1 MKAICISQTGGPE
14 VLKYINIPVP
24 EISSSEVLLK
34 IEAIGINFI
43 DTYHRAGLYP
53 IKLPFIPGLEAAGV
67 VEQIGHKVKDINIGD
82 RVAYNGIPN
91 SYAEYVTAPESKL
104 VKLPKEI
111 NNQIGAAMM
120 LQGMTAHYLTHST
133 YPIKETDTVLIHA
146 AAGGVGLLLVQMAK
160 ASGAKVFGTVSTPDK
175 ANIAWDAGADKV
187 IIYTK
192 QNFGKEVNRFTN
204 DRGVDVVYDGV
215 GLSTYEQSLTSLRT
229 RGTLVL
235 FGQSSG
241 PVPPINPRIL
251 SQTGSLY
258 LTRPTLIDYSAT
270 REEFHQRAN
279 DMFELVQSGRLKIR
293 IDKTLPFSKATEAHQ
308 LLEERRTSGKL
319 LLIP

>member
-14 VLKYINIPVP
+14 VLKYINVPVP
-24 EISSSEVLLK
+24 EISSGEVLLK

-43 DTYHRAGLYP
+43 DTYHRSGLYP
-53 IKLPFIPGLEAAGV
+53 INLPFIPGLEAAGV
-67 VEQIGHKVKDINIGD
+67 VEQIGPKVKDINIGD

-160 ASGAKVFGTVSTPDK
+160 ACGAKVFGTVSTPDK

-215 GLSTYEQSLTSLRT
+215 GLSTYEQSLTSLRS

-241 PVPPINPRIL
+241 PVPPINPLIL

-270 REEFHQRAN
+270 QEEFHQRAN